1 LQSVGGTAITVS
13 NMADGGVYMVIVSD
27 ATSRTYTFTGCTN
40 PHFTVANGATTAS
53 LRTVYTILKTTEA
66 AATHCYISWVTGI

>member
-1 LQSVGGTAITVS
+1 
-13 NMADGGVYMVIVSD
+13 MADGGVYMVIVSD

-40 PHFTVANGATTAS
+40 THFTVANGATTAS

-66 AATHCYISWVTGI
+66 GPLVNRNFLARKISAHIRNSSQR